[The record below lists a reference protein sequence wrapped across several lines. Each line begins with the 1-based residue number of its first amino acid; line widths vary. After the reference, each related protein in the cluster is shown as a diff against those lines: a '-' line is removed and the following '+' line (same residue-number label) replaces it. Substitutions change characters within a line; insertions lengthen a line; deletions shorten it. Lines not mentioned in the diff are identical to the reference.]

1 MKCIRFIFY
10 IITLFLIFS
19 MNLIIAEEKKIKT
32 RGNSQDKEF
41 KKIEINISPDLLN
54 LEEIKQLKKNI
65 ITANNFTVELDKTL
79 DEKKKIKF
87 RGSAKQIYKNFSKS
101 VFYLYNPDAKATGTG
116 FLVDDSGLVL
126 SNWHV
131 AEKATN
137 MFVWTLPEGGD
148 KSVKFLFEKQDY
160 YMASVIATNKK
171 QDLALIKVSGLPKSI
186 KSVTLGSD
194 DQIEVGDNVYA
205 IGHPISYP
213 WTFSA
218 GMVSQVR
225 ENFEWDTDD
234 TFTHMANVIQM
245 QTPIS
250 TGNSGGPLF
259 SSEGKVV
266 GVNTLGETQGQN
278 INFAV
283 AVNQVKQFIKDN
295 PYVAKVNP
303 LNAAM
308 KKEFPKAITQDYN
321 NNGTIDTW
329 YIDTNDNG
337 SVDLA
342 FLDDNEDGK
351 VEAVIIDENENG
363 VWEVT
368 RVDENQDGTIDYVLL
383 DEDEDGKNDLIATDV
398 DNDGTFDKIEPIKS

>member
-1 MKCIRFIFY
+1 MKKILTVLILL
-10 IITLFLIFS
+10 LFSINFV
-19 MNLIIAEEKKIKT
+19 NADEKKVKT
-32 RGNSQDKEF
+32 RGKSQDKEF
-41 KKIEINISPDLLN
+41 KKIEINISPDLLD
-54 LEEIKQLKKNI
+54 LEEIKKLKKNLSA
-65 ITANNFTVELDKTL
+65 ANNYAIELDKTL

-87 RGSAKQIYKNFSKS
+87 RGSAKQIYKNYSKS
-101 VFYLYNPDAKATGTG
+101 VFYLYNPDVKAMGTG

-148 KSVKFLFEKQDY
+148 KSIKFLFEKQDY

-171 QDLALIKVSGLPKSI
+171 QDLALIKVSGLPKTI
-186 KSVTLGSD
+186 KPVNLGSD

-213 WTFSA
+213 WTFSS

-225 ENFEWDTDD
+225 ENFEWDYDD
-234 TFTHMANVIQM
+234 TFTHTANVIQM

-308 KKEFPKAITQDYN
+308 KKEFPKATTQDYN

-329 YIDTNDNG
+329 YIDTNNNG

-398 DNDGTFDKIEPIKS
+398 DNDGKFDKVEPIKS

>member
-1 MKCIRFIFY
+1 MKKILTVLI
-10 IITLFLIFS
+10 LFVFS
-19 MNLIIAEEKKIKT
+19 INFVNADEKKVKT
-32 RGNSQDKEF
+32 RGKSQDKEF
-41 KKIEINISPDLLN
+41 KKIEINISPDLLD
-54 LEEIKQLKKNI
+54 LEEIKKLKKNLSA
-65 ITANNFTVELDKTL
+65 ANNYAIELDKTL

-87 RGSAKQIYKNFSKS
+87 RGSAKQIYKNYSKS
-101 VFYLYNPDAKATGTG
+101 VFYLYNPDVKAMGTG

-171 QDLALIKVSGLPKSI
+171 QDLALIKVSGLPKTI
-186 KSVTLGSD
+186 KPVNLGSD

-213 WTFSA
+213 WTFSS

-225 ENFEWDTDD
+225 ENFEWDYDD
-234 TFTHMANVIQM
+234 TFTHTANVIQM

-308 KKEFPKAITQDYN
+308 KKEYPKAITQDYN

-329 YIDTNDNG
+329 YVDTNDNG

-398 DNDGTFDKIEPIKS
+398 DNDGKFDKVEPIKS

>member
-1 MKCIRFIFY
+1 MRKILTVLILL
-10 IITLFLIFS
+10 LFSINFV
-19 MNLIIAEEKKIKT
+19 NADEKKVKT
-32 RGNSQDKEF
+32 RGKSQDKEF
-41 KKIEINISPDLLN
+41 KKIEINISPDLLD
-54 LEEIKQLKKNI
+54 LEEIKKLKKNLSA
-65 ITANNFTVELDKTL
+65 ANDYAIELDKTL

-87 RGSAKQIYKNFSKS
+87 RGSAKQIYKNYSKS
-101 VFYLYNPDAKATGTG
+101 VFYLYNPDVKAMGTG

-171 QDLALIKVSGLPKSI
+171 QDLALIKVSGLPKTI
-186 KSVTLGSD
+186 KPVNLGSD

-213 WTFSA
+213 WTFSS

-225 ENFEWDTDD
+225 ENFEWDYDD
-234 TFTHMANVIQM
+234 TFTHTANVIQM

-329 YIDTNDNG
+329 YIDTNNNG

-351 VEAVIIDENENG
+351 VEAVLIDENENG
-363 VWEVT
+363 KWEAT

-383 DEDEDGKNDLIATDV
+383 DEDEDGKNDLIATDL
-398 DNDGTFDKIEPIKS
+398 DNDGKFDKVEPIKS

>member
-1 MKCIRFIFY
+1 MKKILTVLILL
-10 IITLFLIFS
+10 LFSINFV
-19 MNLIIAEEKKIKT
+19 NADEKKVKT
-32 RGNSQDKEF
+32 RGKSQDKEF
-41 KKIEINISPDLLN
+41 KKIEINISPDLLD
-54 LEEIKQLKKNI
+54 LEEIKKLKKNFT
-65 ITANNFTVELDKTL
+65 TANNYAIELDKTL

-87 RGSAKQIYKNFSKS
+87 RGSAKEIYKNYSKS
-101 VFYLYNPDAKATGTG
+101 VFYLYNPDVKAMGTG
-116 FLVDDSGLVL
+116 FLVEESGLVL

-225 ENFEWDTDD
+225 ENFEWDYDD
-234 TFTHMANVIQM
+234 TFTHTANVIQM

-266 GVNTLGETQGQN
+266 GVNTLGETKGQN

-329 YIDTNDNG
+329 YIDTNNNG

-351 VEAVIIDENENG
+351 VEAVLIDENENG
-363 VWEVT
+363 KWEAT

-398 DNDGTFDKIEPIKS
+398 DNDGKFDKVEPIKS